1 MTESNN
7 PFEPHAQY
15 ARGANAHQGTRR
27 TSPLLI
33 LAVVLSSIALVAS
46 IAALFISFI
55 SLGST
60 TTSADSANTT
70 DTVIEESD
78 SAVDGDTTDTLETEE
93 AASSESEWEGDSGNW
108 HIEISDEI
116 QTGSG
121 IGDAT
126 VVMVSA
132 EVTNIGSDNN
142 SMQDITFT
150 AWQNGYELNSGTPSL
165 DSSMYEL
172 WDESLSDRIR
182 TVQPNT
188 TSTLTYFF
196 KLEDTEGSFELEVY
210 DSSSAEQ
217 IVTAT
222 FEL

>member
-1 MTESNN
+1 MESNN

-33 LAVVLSSIALVAS
+33 LAVVLSSIALVVS

-78 SAVDGDTTDTLETEE
+78 DTSGESAAETSDSEE
-93 AASSESEWEGDSGNW
+93 DASSESEWEGDSGNW
-108 HIEISDEI
+108 HIEISEDI
-116 QTGSG
+116 QTGTDYDDSP
-121 IGDAT
+121 I
-126 VVMVSA
+126 VIVSA
-132 EVTNIGSDNN
+132 EVTNISDDNESTGSV
-142 SMQDITFT
+142 TFT
-150 AWQNGYELNSGTPSL
+150 AWQNGYKLSSSIPDW
-165 DSSMYEL
+165 DSSLYEVYT
-172 WDESLSDRIR
+172 ESRGNNYQ
-182 TVQPNT
+182 TVQPGT
-188 TSTLTYFF
+188 TLTLTYCFE
-196 KLEDTEGSFELEVY
+196 LEDSGGSFELEVY

-217 IVTAT
+217 VVTAT